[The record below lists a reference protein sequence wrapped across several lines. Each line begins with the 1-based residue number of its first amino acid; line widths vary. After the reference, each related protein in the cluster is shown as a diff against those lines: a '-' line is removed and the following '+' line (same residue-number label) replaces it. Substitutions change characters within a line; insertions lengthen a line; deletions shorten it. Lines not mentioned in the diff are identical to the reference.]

1 MGVIARDCRSWHA
14 NCRRLAISSFSFL
27 FLGERNVGDAAKLKI
42 CIDREQCIGDG
53 LCVNEAPE
61 TFELDDDQKA
71 VVLDGPGNDLEY
83 ILAAAKS
90 CPLDIIV
97 VEDNATGKK
106 LYP

>member
-1 MGVIARDCRSWHA
+1 M
-14 NCRRLAISSFSFL
+14 
-27 FLGERNVGDAAKLKI
+27 GDAAKLKI

-61 TFELDDDQKA
+61 TFVLDDDQKA
-71 VVLDGPGNDLEY
+71 IVLEGPGDDLEY

-90 CPLDIIV
+90 CPLDIIA
-97 VEDNATGKK
+97 VEDKATGKK

>member
-1 MGVIARDCRSWHA
+1 M
-14 NCRRLAISSFSFL
+14 
-27 FLGERNVGDAAKLKI
+27 GDAAKLKI

-61 TFELDDDQKA
+61 TFELDDEDKA
-71 VVLDGPGNDLEY
+71 VLVEGPGDDMEC
-83 ILAAAKS
+83 ILAAAQG

-97 VEDNATGKK
+97 VEEKETGKQ

>member
-1 MGVIARDCRSWHA
+1 
-14 NCRRLAISSFSFL
+14 
-27 FLGERNVGDAAKLKI
+27 VGDTAKLKI
-42 CIDREQCIGDG
+42 CIDREHCIGDG

-71 VVLDGPGNDLEY
+71 FILDGPGDGLEY

-90 CPLDIIV
+90 CPVDIIT
-97 VEDNATGKK
+97 VEDRATGKK

>member
-1 MGVIARDCRSWHA
+1 MCCI
-14 NCRRLAISSFSFL
+14 RLKSY
-27 FLGERNVGDAAKLKI
+27 KI

-71 VVLDGPGNDLEY
+71 VVVDGPGNDLEY

-90 CPLDIIV
+90 CPLDIITV
-97 VEDNATGKK
+97 VDNATAKK

>member
-1 MGVIARDCRSWHA
+1 M
-14 NCRRLAISSFSFL
+14 
-27 FLGERNVGDAAKLKI
+27 GDAAKLKI

-71 VVLDGPGNDLEY
+71 VVLDGPGNELEY
-83 ILAAAKS
+83 SLAAAKS

>member
-1 MGVIARDCRSWHA
+1 MD
-14 NCRRLAISSFSFL
+14 N
-27 FLGERNVGDAAKLKI
+27 AAKLKI

-61 TFELDDDQKA
+61 TFDLDDDQKA
-71 VVLDGPGNDLEY
+71 FVLADPGDELEY

-90 CPLDIIV
+90 CPLDIIS
-97 VEDNATGKK
+97 VEDSATGKK

>member
-1 MGVIARDCRSWHA
+1 M
-14 NCRRLAISSFSFL
+14 
-27 FLGERNVGDAAKLKI
+27 GDAAKLKI

-53 LCVNEAPE
+53 LCVNEAPQ

-71 VVLDGPGNDLEY
+71 FVLDGPGDDLEY
-83 ILAAAKS
+83 IVAAAKC

-97 VEDNATGKK
+97 VEDAATGKK

>member
-1 MGVIARDCRSWHA
+1 M
-14 NCRRLAISSFSFL
+14 
-27 FLGERNVGDAAKLKI
+27 GDADKVRI

-61 TFELDDDQKA
+61 TFELDDDQIA
-71 VVLDGPGNDLEY
+71 VVIDGPGDDLES

-97 VEDNATGKK
+97 VEDNATGKR

>member
-1 MGVIARDCRSWHA
+1 M
-14 NCRRLAISSFSFL
+14 
-27 FLGERNVGDAAKLKI
+27 GDAAKLNI

-53 LCVNEAPE
+53 MCVNEAPE

-71 VVLDGPGNDLEY
+71 FVLEGPGDEMEY

-97 VEDNATGKK
+97 VKDAATGKQ